1 MNGPTRD
8 NGGLNVKEFD
18 LNTFVDVGLR
28 KRMQSA
34 RALTTKRSNKRLN
47 FYITSEMFPSISIT
61 GSQCSLNCKH
71 CGGKLLERLIPC
83 MSPGTL
89 IDTAKNLEAKGAKG
103 ILVTGGCNSSGK
115 VPVTSMSDAIKTI
128 KDTTDLTVIAHT
140 GFITPEEAY
149 LLKDSGLDGIGFDVV
164 GDMSTANRVYG
175 LDVNEYDYISS
186 LDALSNSGIMLFPH
200 ICVGLDAGRMKGEL
214 HALEMIKDY
223 KVTTVVITGLMPV
236 AGTEFSE
243 IKPDPIDFA
252 RVITEAVGMFPKS
265 PITLGCARSSGR
277 DRELID
283 HLAIESGVEN
293 IAIPTQY
300 AVRYGANHG
309 YVMEY
314 YGTCCGLPPS
324 ENTRI
329 PQPGVGS

>member
-1 MNGPTRD
+1 
-8 NGGLNVKEFD
+8 
-18 LNTFVDVGLR
+18 
-28 KRMQSA
+28 MQTS
-34 RALTTKRSNKRLN
+34 RALTIKRSGKRLN
-47 FYITSEMFPSISIT
+47 FYITSEMFPSVSIT
-61 GSQCSLNCKH
+61 GSQCGLNCKH
-71 CGGKLLERLIPC
+71 CGGKLLARLIPC
-83 MSPGTL
+83 MNPDTL
-89 IDTAKNLEAKGAKG
+89 IDTAKKLDSKGAKG
-103 ILVTGGCNSSGK
+103 ILVTGGCDSAGK
-115 VPVTSMSDAIKTI
+115 VPVPGMSDAIRTI
-128 KDTTDLTVIAHT
+128 KDTTDLIVIAHT

-149 LLKDSGLDGIGFDVV
+149 VLKDSGLDGIGFDVV
-164 GDMSTANRVYG
+164 GDMNTANRVYG
-175 LDVNEYDYISS
+175 LDVDENDYISS
-186 LDALSNSGIMLFPH
+186 LDALSNADIMLFPH
-200 ICVGLDAGRMKGEL
+200 ICVGLDGGRMKGEL
-214 HALEMIKDY
+214 HALEMIKGH

-252 RVITEAVGMFPKS
+252 RVITEAVKIFPEI

-324 ENTRI
+324 DNTRI
-329 PQPGVGS
+329 PGVGS